1 MDVRA
6 RLLERAAAVRIDRWV
21 DGCVDRLVD
30 GCIDGSVD
38 YPINR
43 AESKH
48 GKDSSSCIL
57 IADLHKVATHALK
70 GQGVYL
76 CCERHNQRTTFPI
89 HSTHAGRINL
99 AFYQAQHPSTDHW

>member
-57 IADLHKVATHALK
+57 IGDLPVIANYTINMNIYYAA
-70 GQGVYL
+70 Q
-76 CCERHNQRTTFPI
+76 
-89 HSTHAGRINL
+89 ST
-99 AFYQAQHPSTDHW
+99 